1 MYATYCR
8 VQLYVNT
15 TKKEAVKLAEKVR
28 EELIRQGYKV
38 VEKYPTLIIGFG
50 GDGTLLNLLREN
62 NYQIDAKYI
71 GVNCGTLGFLQ
82 HFNVKDV
89 EGFVKNIPNYKPQML
104 RFIGLSFAING
115 TSHYYIALNEFV
127 IQDAEDKTFR
137 TKVSVEGE
145 LLENYVG
152 SGMIF
157 STPTGSTALNLSAG
171 GCIIHPKIETIQITP
186 REAIAN
192 RKMHCLSKSICIP
205 NNYSVKLQSGSDS
218 EIKIYADG
226 QRVYTGPYKQ
236 LWVYYKKDGLT
247 VLRDED
253 DSFIK
258 TIREKLI

>member
-1 MYATYCR
+1 MYER
-8 VQLYVNT
+8 IQLYVNT
-15 TKKEAVKLAEKVR
+15 TKKEAVKLAEKVK
-28 EELIRQGYKV
+28 EELIRQGHKV

-62 NYQIDAKYI
+62 NYEIDAMYI

-89 EGFVKNIPNYKPQML
+89 EEFVKNIPNYKAQTL
-104 RFIGLSFAING
+104 RFIGLNFIANH
-115 TSHYYIALNEFV
+115 TTHEYCALNEFV
-127 IQDAEDKTFR
+127 IQDEEDKTFR

-145 LLENYVG
+145 FLENYVG

-171 GCIIHPKIETIQITP
+171 GCIVHPQMETIQITP

-192 RKMHCLSKSICIP
+192 SKMHCLSKSICIP
-205 NNYSVKLQSGSDS
+205 SEYSVKLQPNSDN
-218 EIKIYADG
+218 EVKIYADG
-226 QRVYTGPYKQ
+226 QRVYTGPYKD
-236 LWVYYKKDGLT
+236 LFVYYKKIGLT
-247 VLRDED
+247 VLMDEK

>member
-1 MYATYCR
+1 MYATYRR

-15 TKKEAVKLAEKVR
+15 TKKEAVKLAEKIR
-28 EELIRQGYKV
+28 EELIKQGYKV

-62 NYQIDAKYI
+62 NYEIDEMYI

-82 HFNVKDV
+82 HFNVKNV
-89 EGFVKNIPNYKPQML
+89 EEFVKNIPNYKSQTL
-104 RFIGLSFAING
+104 RFIGLNFVANHTAYAYS
-115 TSHYYIALNEFV
+115 ALNEFV

-145 LLENYVG
+145 FLENYVG

-171 GCIIHPKIETIQITP
+171 GCIVHPQMETIQITP

-192 RKMHCLSKSICIP
+192 SKMHCLSKSICIP
-205 NNYSVKLQSGSDS
+205 SEYSVKLHPNSDN
-218 EIKIYADG
+218 EVKIYADG
-226 QRVYTGPYKQ
+226 QKVYTGPYNN
-236 LWVYYKKDGLT
+236 LFVYYRKVGLT
-247 VLRDED
+247 VLMDEK
-253 DSFIK
+253 DSFIT
-258 TIREKLI
+258 TIRKKLI

>member
-1 MYATYCR
+1 MYKR

-28 EELIRQGYKV
+28 EELIRQGHKV

-62 NYQIDAKYI
+62 NYQIDAQYI

-89 EGFVKNIPNYKPQML
+89 EEFVRNIPNYKAQTL
-104 RFIGLSFAING
+104 RFIGLQFSVGN
-115 TSHYYIALNEFV
+115 TPYYYCALNEFV

-137 TKVSVEGE
+137 TKVSVETE
-145 LLENYVG
+145 FLENYVG
-152 SGMIF
+152 SGLIF

-171 GCIIHPKIETIQITP
+171 GCIVHPQMETIQITP

-192 RKMHCLSKSICIP
+192 SKMHCLSKSICIP
-205 NNYSVKLQSGSDS
+205 HNYVVKLQANNDS

-226 QRVYTGPYKQ
+226 QRVYTGKYKD
-236 LWVYYKKDGLT
+236 LWVHYKKIGLT
-247 VLRDED
+247 VLTDEE

-258 TIREKLI
+258 TIRQKLI

>member
-1 MYATYCR
+1 MYATYER

-28 EELIRQGYKV
+28 EELIKQGYKI

-62 NYQIDAKYI
+62 NYEIDARYI

-89 EGFVKNIPNYKPQML
+89 EDFVKNIPNYKAQTL
-104 RFIGLSFAING
+104 RFIGLNFIANHTTHVYS
-115 TSHYYIALNEFV
+115 ALNEFV

-145 LLENYVG
+145 FLENYVG

-171 GCIIHPKIETIQITP
+171 GCIVHPQMETIQITP

-192 RKMHCLSKSICIP
+192 SKMHCLSKSICIP
-205 NNYSVKLQSGSDS
+205 NEYSVKLQPNSDNDV
-218 EIKIYADG
+218 KIYADG
-226 QRVYTGPYKQ
+226 QKVYTGPYKN
-236 LWVYYKKDGLT
+236 LFVYYRKVGLT
-247 VLRDED
+247 VLMDEK
-253 DSFIK
+253 DSFIT
-258 TIREKLI
+258 TIRKKLI

>member
-1 MYATYCR
+1 MNKR

-15 TKKEAVKLAEKVR
+15 TKTEAVELSEKVR
-28 EELIRQGYKV
+28 VELLKQGYEV
-38 VEKYPTLIIGFG
+38 VENNADIIIGFG

-62 NYQIDAKYI
+62 NYKVSAKYI

-82 HFNVKDV
+82 HFNVKDI
-89 EGFVKNIPNYKPQML
+89 EEFIRNIHEYEPQTL
-104 RFIGLSFAING
+104 RFIALGVVGDNVNH
-115 TSHYYIALNEFV
+115 TYIALNEFV

-137 TKVSVEGE
+137 TKVSVEDE
-145 LLENYVG
+145 FLENYVG

-171 GCIIHPKIETIQITP
+171 GCIVHPQIETIQITP

-192 RKMHCLSKSICIP
+192 SKIHCLSKSICIP
-205 NNYSVKLQSGSDS
+205 HKYDVRLQANSDS
-218 EIKIYADG
+218 EVKIYADG
-226 QRVYTGPYKQ
+226 QKVYTGNYKE
-236 LWVYYKKDGLT
+236 LLVFYTDIGLT
-247 VLRDED
+247 VLRDKK

>member
-1 MYATYCR
+1 MYER

-15 TKKEAVKLAEKVR
+15 TKKEAVKLAEKVK
-28 EELIRQGYKV
+28 EELIKQGYKV

-62 NYQIDAKYI
+62 NYEIEAQYI

-82 HFNVKDV
+82 HFNVNDV
-89 EGFVKNIPNYKPQML
+89 TEFVRNIPNYKAQTL
-104 RFIGLSFAING
+104 RFIGLNFIANH
-115 TSHYYIALNEFV
+115 TTHAYCALNEFV

-137 TKVSVEGE
+137 TKVSIEGE
-145 LLENYVG
+145 FLENYVG

-171 GCIIHPKIETIQITP
+171 GCIVHPQMETIQITP

-192 RKMHCLSKSICIP
+192 SKMHCLSKSICIP
-205 NNYSVKLQSGSDS
+205 SVYSVNLQPNSDN
-218 EIKIYADG
+218 EVKIYADG
-226 QRVYTGPYKQ
+226 QRVYTGPYED
-236 LWVYYKKDGLT
+236 LFVYYRNVGLT
-247 VLRDED
+247 VLMDEKD
-253 DSFIK
+253 CFIK